1 MSEPSNPART
11 AVVLGGS
18 HAGMLAAR
26 ALSGFA
32 DRVVVIERD
41 VLPDGP
47 APRRGL
53 PQARHAHMLWSG
65 GVRAVEELL
74 PGVTEAL
81 RAAGA
86 RRSPVTTDM
95 VVLGPRGWFRRW
107 PESHH
112 VILAGR
118 DLLDATIRAQV
129 LADERI
135 ELLAGAEATGL
146 AGDAGAVTGVR
157 VRARG
162 AADGRDG
169 AASGPERI
177 VSAALVVDATGRGS
191 RAAGWLQDLGLPA
204 VERREVDSGL
214 AYASRL
220 YLAPE
225 QARSGYPIVNVQADP
240 RDGRPGRAGFL
251 LPIEDGRWIVTLN
264 GTRGGEPS
272 AGNDDFLRFAR
283 EELRHP
289 VIGELLERAEP
300 LSDVS
305 YTRATVNRRS
315 YYERMAAWPEGFAV
329 LGDALA
335 AYNPL
340 YGHGLAVAAQSAVA
354 LREAVRRHGWGSA
367 GLSRRVQRAAARP
380 AGAAWDLAV
389 GQDVFYPGATE
400 NGPTLRDRLLAAYV
414 GRLMLTATGS
424 GRIARRVTDVTS
436 LERGPQVLLT
446 PTVLLPPPAAPL
458 MRPVPGPRLPP
469 AVLYRGGRGGGPPAP
484 AAGAGAARAPGAAWR
499 EPRGAAR
506 SGTAG
511 RQPAKA
517 GRGRPLPASG
527 TTRSEPATGCG
538 AVRPTRAVVT

>member
-26 ALSGFA
+26 ALTGLA
-32 DRVVVIERD
+32 DRVVVVERD

-47 APRRGL
+47 APRKGL

-65 GVRAVEELL
+65 GVRAVAELL
-74 PGVTEAL
+74 PDVVEAL
-81 RAAGA
+81 QAAGA

-129 LADERI
+129 VADDRV
-135 ELLAGAEATGL
+135 ELLSGTEAVGL
-146 AGDAGAVTGVR
+146 VGDAGAVTGVR
-157 VRARG
+157 AQER
-162 AADGRDG
+162 
-169 AASGPERI
+169 SGVERVI
-177 VSAALVVDATGRGS
+177 PAGFVVDATGRGS
-191 RAAGWLQDLGLPA
+191 RAEGWLGKLGLPPA
-204 VERREVDSGL
+204 ERREVDSGL

-225 QARSGYPIVNVQADP
+225 QARSGYPIVNVQPDP

-272 AGNDDFLRFAR
+272 AANDDFVRFAR

-289 VIGELLERAEP
+289 VIGQLLEQAEP

-305 YTRATVNRRS
+305 YTRTTVNRRHF
-315 YYERMAAWPEGFAV
+315 YERMRAWPENFAV

-354 LREAVRRHGWGSA
+354 LRDVVRRHGWGSP
-367 GLSRRVQRAAARP
+367 GLARRVQKAVARP
-380 AGAAWDLAV
+380 ARAAWDLAV

-400 NGPTLRDRLLAAYV
+400 NGPTLQDRLQSAYV
-414 GRLMLTATGS
+414 GRLMHTATGS

-446 PTVLLPPPAAPL
+446 PSVLVAAAVGSLKPAL
-458 MRPVPGPRLPP
+458 S
-469 AVLYRGGRGGGPPAP
+469 GPPLSGDELKR
-484 AAGAGAARAPGAAWR
+484 AGL
-499 EPRGAAR
+499 
-506 SGTAG
+506 
-511 RQPAKA
+511 Q
-517 GRGRPLPASG
+517 
-527 TTRSEPATGCG
+527 
-538 AVRPTRAVVT
+538 

>member
-1 MSEPSNPART
+1 
-11 AVVLGGS
+11 
-18 HAGMLAAR
+18 MLAAR
-26 ALSGFA
+26 ALTGLA

-74 PGVTEAL
+74 PDVTGAL

-86 RRSPVTTDM
+86 RRAPVTTDM

-118 DLLDATIRAQV
+118 DLLDATVRARV
-129 LADERI
+129 LADERV
-135 ELLAGAEATGL
+135 ELCSGAEVSGL
-146 AGDAGAVTGVR
+146 VGDAGAVTGVR
-157 VRARG
+157 VREGG
-162 AADGRDG
+162 A
-169 AASGPERI
+169 ER
-177 VSAALVVDATGRGS
+177 VVEAGLVVDASGRGS
-191 RAAGWLQDLGLPA
+191 RAAGWLAELGLPP

-225 QARSGYPIVNVQADP
+225 PARSGYPIVNVQPDP
-240 RDGRPGRAGFL
+240 RDAGPGRAGFL

-272 AGNDDFLRFAR
+272 PHSDDFVRFAR

-289 VIGELLERAEP
+289 VIGQLLEQAEP
-300 LSDVS
+300 LSDVA
-305 YTRATVNRRS
+305 YTRSTVNRRHF
-315 YYERMAAWPEGFAV
+315 YERMAAWPDNFVV

-340 YGHGLAVAAQSAVA
+340 YGHGLAVAAQSAVR
-354 LREAVRRHGWGSA
+354 LRDAVRRHGWATA
-367 GLSRRVQRAAARP
+367 GLSRRAQKAVARP
-380 AGAAWDLAV
+380 VATAWDLAV

-400 NGPTLRDRLLAAYV
+400 TGPTRRDRLVAAYV
-414 GRLMLTATGS
+414 GRLMLTATGN
-424 GRIARRVTDVTS
+424 GRMARRVTDVTS

-446 PTVLLPPPAAPL
+446 PSMLASAAVGPLRPPL
-458 MRPVPGPRLPP
+458 S
-469 AVLYRGGRGGGPPAP
+469 GPPLTVDERRR
-484 AAGAGAARAPGAAWR
+484 AGL
-499 EPRGAAR
+499 
-506 SGTAG
+506 
-511 RQPAKA
+511 Q
-517 GRGRPLPASG
+517 
-527 TTRSEPATGCG
+527 
-538 AVRPTRAVVT
+538 